1 MKIYLKANSDK
12 PYLPNIDVF
21 WGETENNEIWF
32 AIIHPEEAQY
42 LFSKTYSYDE
52 YDADSLYKIATD
64 EAIAEL
70 SKRYTLSDS
79 DISKIKNI

>member
-12 PYLPNIDVF
+12 SHLPNIDVF
-21 WGETENNEIWF
+21 WGETEANELWL

-52 YDADSLYKIATD
+52 YDADSLYDIATD
-64 EAIAEL
+64 EAITEL

-79 DISKIKNI
+79 DIAKIKNI